1 MTDSRISSFR
11 CNMNRIG
18 AREVAAKASRM
29 LLRRPTPTE
38 ILWINFAVTYL
49 CNSRC
54 RMCGIWKRYRQ
65 DPSGIEQELSLAE
78 IEGLLSSDHMRNVQ
92 GISLTGGEPFLRKD
106 FVDLAG
112 LCIQRFPNAFISIAT
127 NGLSPGLILH
137 KTTDI
142 LRRFEPKLLSLSVS
156 LDGIGDAHDIVR
168 GVNGAY
174 GRVLRTVKSLVE
186 ETNVNVGLDFTITP
200 WNYDQIWSAYQLSR
214 KFGTKFIA
222 VFAHSSD
229 FYYANTA
236 LDLDCGE
243 ARSEAARQVHQVA
256 TDRARQE
263 SMFERLIDPYV
274 CFMSQAAQGPANQTA
289 AYRCYSGTHSLFL
302 DPYGNVYPCILLDK
316 KVGNIRDVAFDDLW
330 LTSRAFDVR
339 DYIKQE
345 RCQCW
350 VACETVPSMLRGLAV
365 PRWNLVNKILK
376 PMLRGR
382 VTDA

>member
-1 MTDSRISSFR
+1 MS
-11 CNMNRIG
+11 RIG

-29 LLRRPTPTE
+29 VLRRPTPTD
-38 ILWINFAVTYL
+38 ILWVNFAVTYL

-54 RMCGIWKRYRQ
+54 KMCGIWKRYRQ
-65 DPSGIEQELSLAE
+65 DPSGIEHELSLAE

-137 KTTDI
+137 KTREI
-142 LRRFEPKLLSLSVS
+142 AQRFEPKLLSVSVS
-156 LDGIGDAHDIVR
+156 LDGIADAHDSVR
-168 GVNGAY
+168 GIDGAY
-174 GRVLRTVKSLVE
+174 DRVLRTVRSLVE

-200 WNYDQIWSAYQLSR
+200 WNYDQVWNAYQLS
-214 KFGTKFIA
+214 KELGAKFIA
-222 VFAHSSD
+222 VFAHNSG
-229 FYYANTA
+229 FYYGNAEM
-236 LDLDCGE
+236 DLDCGE
-243 ARSEAARQVHQVA
+243 ARSEAARQVHLVA

-274 CFMSQAAQGPANQTA
+274 CFMSQAAQGPENQTA
-289 AYRCYSGTHSLFL
+289 EHRCYSGTHSLFL

-330 LTSRAFDVR
+330 LTSRAFEVR
-339 DYIKQE
+339 DYIKKE

-365 PRWNLVNKILK
+365 PRWNLVNKIVK

>member
-1 MTDSRISSFR
+1 VTDSRISWFK

-18 AREVAAKASRM
+18 VRDVAAKASRM
-29 LLRRPTPTE
+29 LLRRPTATE

-54 RMCGIWKRYRQ
+54 RMCHIWKRYRQ

-137 KTTDI
+137 KTRDI

-174 GRVLRTVKSLVE
+174 GTVLRTVKSLVE

-200 WNYDQIWSAYQLSR
+200 WNYDQVWNAYQLS
-214 KFGTKFIA
+214 KELGTKFIA
-222 VFAHSSD
+222 VAAHNSG
-229 FYYANTA
+229 FYYGNAEM
-236 LDLDCGE
+236 DLDCGD
-243 ARSEAARQVHQVA
+243 ARGQAAGMVCEVA
-256 TDRARQE
+256 ADRAQDE
-263 SMFERLIDPYV
+263 SLFEKIVDPYV
-274 CFMSQAAQGPANQTA
+274 CFMTQAAQSRANQTA
-289 AYRCYSGTHSLFL
+289 AHRCYSGTHSLFV

-316 KVGNIRDVAFDDLW
+316 KIGNIRQVAFDELW
-330 LTSRAFDVR
+330 LTSRAFEVR
-339 DYIKQE
+339 EYIEQE

-365 PRWNLVNKILK
+365 PRWNLVNKIVK